1 MFLSIALFL
10 AASGTADPFGAPMI
24 HGDWIAGC
32 DNRGDCRLFS
42 LPVAADGSSEEEGK
56 GIEIAIERAYA
67 INQPLR
73 VEVLLSSIPVDE
85 SKSPTMR
92 IDGKTVPLRARWSNN
107 TGVLDQRDALRF
119 VRAMGSAR
127 LLEVV
132 VDRKVIGK
140 ASVAG
145 LLPLLGYVDRE
156 QYRVGTIGALGA
168 PGQKPVDYSVIPPLL
183 PQLSIKSPPRSDEPH
198 IEIAP
203 ERLVEILKTDIC
215 LQYQDPQDTIKPEVE
230 YVRLDKDNTLA
241 LVGSYCGGYNPT
253 LRPYII
259 DNAGRT
265 RMAQFGP
272 NPLIDPDDPEPY
284 LPGLWW
290 NDREQLLSAF
300 GRARSMG
307 DCGQQTSFAWNGEK
321 FVTVEYS
328 SMPECR
334 GSYNY
339 VTTYKREV
347 VR

>member
-10 AASGTADPFGAPMI
+10 TASGTAEPFGAPMI

-42 LPVAADGSSEEEGK
+42 LPVAADGVSEEEGM

-67 INQPLR
+67 INETLR
-73 VEVLLSSIPVDE
+73 VEVMLSSIPVDE

-119 VRAMGSAR
+119 VRAMGSGR

-132 VDRKVIGK
+132 VGGKVAGR

-145 LLPLLGYVDRE
+145 LSPLLDYVDRE
-156 QYRVGTIGALGA
+156 QYRVGTVGALGT
-168 PGQKPVDYSVIPPLL
+168 PGQKPVDYYVVPPVV
-183 PQLSIKSPPRSDEPH
+183 PQLAIKSPPSSDELPV
-198 IEIAP
+198 EIAS
-203 ERLVEILKTDIC
+203 ERLAEILKSDLC
-215 LQYQDPQDTIKPEVE
+215 LQYQDPQDSIKPEVE
-230 YVRLDKDNTLA
+230 YIRLDKDNTLA

-259 DNAGRT
+259 DNAGHT
-265 RMAQFGP
+265 RMAQFGS

-284 LPGLWW
+284 IPGLWW
-290 NDREQLLSAF
+290 NDREQLLAAF

-334 GSYNY
+334 GSFNY

-347 VR
+347 AR